1 MTDPRLVPPQAA
13 GTLGED
19 GRAWPCCRGC
29 PTAGADD
36 RRGSSPPH
44 APAARHARCVRRS
57 LRVIVTVLCRPGCL
71 LSFSEN
77 TEEARGRPLG
87 RPGLHRPADSSNV
100 DPVLP
105 PKPKFSRPC
114 HMTFQSALLIKYKRL
129 TFSHLSTPHVLMG
142 TLNNCTALTF
152 KVLE

>member
-1 MTDPRLVPPQAA
+1 MGDRPTSGA
-13 GTLGED
+13 
-19 GRAWPCCRGC
+19 
-29 PTAGADD
+29 TAGGRDSWRGRESLAVLQRASD

-105 PKPKFSRPC
+105 PKPKFSRPR
-114 HMTFQSALLIKYKRL
+114 HTTFQSALLIKYKRL